1 VGLGCP
7 QGEFVYTSF
16 VMSNYRQILLG
27 ENGRSLLKSAKWC
40 DGFGSKLRGFTFR
53 RHLGESDGL
62 VLVEKKD
69 SRVSTAIHMLFVS
82 FDLGV
87 IWVNDAGEVVDKVLA
102 KPWRLS
108 YTPQAAARYVIELH
122 PSLLEEVKVGDHIKF
137 IEKDK

>member
-1 VGLGCP
+1 MRVC
-7 QGEFVYTSF
+7 QRAEFVYTSF
-16 VMSNYRQILLG
+16 VMSTNRQIIHV
-27 ENGRSLLKSAKWC
+27 ENGRSLVNAAKWC

-53 RHLGESDGL
+53 RHLAESDGL

-108 YTPQAAARYVIELH
+108 YTPQAPARYVIELH
-122 PSLLEEVKVGDHIKF
+122 PSLLGAVAIGDHIQF
-137 IEKDK
+137 STKDM